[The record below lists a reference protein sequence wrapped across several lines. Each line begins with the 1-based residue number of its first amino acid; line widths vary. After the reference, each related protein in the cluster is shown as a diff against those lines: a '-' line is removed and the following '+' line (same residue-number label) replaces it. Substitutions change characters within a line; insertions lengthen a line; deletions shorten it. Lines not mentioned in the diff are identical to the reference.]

1 MWKYK
6 SVTAMT
12 SAARDNATG
21 DLVEVVVKDCPTQDC
36 PIHDCSTQDFPTQG
50 HTMAMDCHFESEP
63 AEIEFRSYAVATECP

>member
-1 MWKYK
+1 M
-6 SVTAMT
+6 
-12 SAARDNATG
+12 
-21 DLVEVVVKDCPTQDC
+21 KDCPTQDC